1 MDDTDLSNAEFLGTE
16 FEQGEVMA
24 LGGRSLP
31 ASLEQIARELGRPL
45 TDDEKSQFTFGWHVG
60 RADWE
65 AAREREAE
73 RQRAGE
79 PLPVIDWTGIPY

>member
-1 MDDTDLSNAEFLGTE
+1 MDEIDTDAEFLGSE

-31 ASLEQIARELGRPL
+31 DTLARLAGELGRDL
-45 TDDEKSQFTFGWHVG
+45 TGDEAAQVRFGWHVG
-60 RADWE
+60 RADYE
-65 AAREREAE
+65 AAQEREAE

-79 PLPVIDWTGIPY
+79 PLPVTDWTGIPY

>member
-1 MDDTDLSNAEFLGTE
+1 MDESNAEFCGAE
-16 FEQGEVMA
+16 FENGEAMA

-45 TDDEKSQFTFGWHVG
+45 TDLERSQFTFGWHVG

-73 RQRAGE
+73 RRRAGE
-79 PLPVIDWTGIPY
+79 PLPVTDWTGIPY